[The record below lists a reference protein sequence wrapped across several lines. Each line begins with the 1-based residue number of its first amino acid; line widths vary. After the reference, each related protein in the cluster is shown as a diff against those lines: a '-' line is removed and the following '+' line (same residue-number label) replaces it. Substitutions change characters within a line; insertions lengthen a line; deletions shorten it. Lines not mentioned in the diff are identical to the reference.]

1 MESQQIPGAKQ
12 REPDQPHAEGNPG
25 FRKRSLMRRLM
36 RPVGWFAG
44 GLTDWFGRKS
54 VVTGAGLIGDAWKGA
69 RKTPQRDK
77 RFKVD
82 EHGGFDLA
90 ATAFSFGMCVEA
102 LERRLE
108 ERRRVTFMFS
118 YGALLVAALSAI
130 FWIHSAFDQPYTL
143 ARAMMVWEFL
153 PFTCLSLLFAF
164 HNALLN
170 FQIRVRR
177 CSNWRQ
183 FLSTE
188 KEAFFPRW

>member
-1 MESQQIPGAKQ
+1 METRQIPGAEQ
-12 REPDQPHAEGNPG
+12 RPADQRKPEGNPG
-25 FRKRSLMRRLM
+25 FRKRSLIRRVM
-36 RPVGWFAG
+36 RPAGWFAG
-44 GLTDWFGRKS
+44 GLADWFGRKT

-82 EHGGFDLA
+82 ESGCFDLT
-90 ATAFSFGMCVEA
+90 ATAFSFGISVEA

-108 ERRRVTFMFS
+108 QRRRVTCIFS
-118 YGALLVAALSAI
+118 YGGLFIALLSII
-130 FWIHSAFDQPYTL
+130 FWIHSALNQSFTL

-153 PFTCLSLLFAF
+153 PFICLSLLFAF
-164 HNALLN
+164 HNAILN

-177 CSNWRQ
+177 CANWRQ

>member
-1 MESQQIPGAKQ
+1 METQQIPGPEQ
-12 REPDQPHAEGNPG
+12 RKADQRQPEGNPG
-25 FRKRSLMRRLM
+25 FRKRSLIRRVM
-36 RPVGWFAG
+36 RPAGWFAV
-44 GLTDWFGRKS
+44 GLADWFGRKT
-54 VVTGAGLIGDAWKGA
+54 VVTGAGLIGDAWNGV
-69 RKTPQRDK
+69 RQTPQRDK

-82 EHGGFDLA
+82 ESGGFDLP
-90 ATAFSFGMCVEA
+90 ATAFSFGMSVEA

-108 ERRRVTFMFS
+108 QRRRVTCMFS
-118 YGALLVAALSAI
+118 YGGLFIAVLSLI
-130 FWIHSAFDQPYTL
+130 FWIHSALNQPYTL

-153 PFTCLSLLFAF
+153 PFVGLSLLFAF
-164 HNALLN
+164 HSALLN

>member
-1 MESQQIPGAKQ
+1 METQQIPGADQ
-12 REPDQPHAEGNPG
+12 RRPDQQQPEANTR
-25 FRKRSLMRRLM
+25 FRKPSLIRRVM

-44 GLTDWFGRKS
+44 GLADWFGRKS
-54 VVTGAGLIGDAWKGA
+54 VTKGAGLIGDAWKGA

-82 EHGGFDLA
+82 ESGGFDLA
-90 ATAFSFGMCVEA
+90 ATAFSFGMSLEA

-108 ERRRVTFMFS
+108 ERRRLTFMFS
-118 YGALLVAALSAI
+118 YGALLIAALSVI
-130 FWIHSAFDQPYTL
+130 FWIHSALDQPYTM
-143 ARAMMVWEFL
+143 ARAMMVWKFL
-153 PFTCLSLLFAF
+153 PFICLSLLFAF

-183 FLSTE
+183 FLTTE